1 MVCKTIIFGIRPLYT
16 SILSEY
22 SNISVMTLFS
32 YSAFVK
38 PICLPYNDR
47 FDDDYHRDNQGL
59 EVKVAGWGATQKEG
73 NCYLAV

>member
-1 MVCKTIIFGIRPLYT
+1 MA
-16 SILSEY
+16 EY
-22 SNISVMTLFS
+22 SNISIMPLFS

>member
-1 MVCKTIIFGIRPLYT
+1 MVCKTIIFGIRPL
-16 SILSEY
+16 LLAEY
-22 SNISVMTLFS
+22 SNILVMTLFS

>member
-1 MVCKTIIFGIRPLYT
+1 MVSKSIILGIKLLYT
-16 SILSEY
+16 CIY
-22 SNISVMTLFS
+22 SNIAVMALFL

-38 PICLPYNDR
+38 PICLPYNDH
-47 FDDDYHRDNQGL
+47 FDDDYHRNNQGL

>member
-1 MVCKTIIFGIRPLYT
+1 M
-16 SILSEY
+16 
-22 SNISVMTLFS
+22 NLFL

-47 FDDDYHRDNQGL
+47 FDDDYHRNDQGL

>member
-1 MVCKTIIFGIRPLYT
+1 MVGKARIFGITLLYEVKVGYLNIKIMPLF
-16 SILSEY
+16 L
-22 SNISVMTLFS
+22 

-47 FDDDYHRDNQGL
+47 FDDDYHRNDQGL

>member
-16 SILSEY
+16 SMPAEY
-22 SNISVMTLFS
+22 SNISIMTLFS

>member
-1 MVCKTIIFGIRPLYT
+1 MVGKAIIFGIRLLYT
-16 SILSEY
+16 CITHVDFQ
-22 SNISVMTLFS
+22 NWKTLFS
-32 YSAFVK
+32 YLAFVK

-47 FDDDYHRDNQGL
+47 FDDDYHRNDQGL

>member
-16 SILSEY
+16 SIEY
-22 SNISVMTLFS
+22 TNIPVMTLFS

>member
-1 MVCKTIIFGIRPLYT
+1 
-16 SILSEY
+16 
-22 SNISVMTLFS
+22 MTLFS